1 MDRKK
6 HLYSHKNL
14 ASSVKILTNT
24 LCCTLRNTFTYVLV
38 CAKAQA
44 HMALHLH
51 MCVEHVRGQL
61 VGIGSLIVWVP
72 GIKLRLS
79 GFAATPE
86 TL

>member
-1 MDRKK
+1 MLHTTQ
-6 HLYSHKNL
+6 HLY
-14 ASSVKILTNT
+14 
-24 LCCTLRNTFTYVLV
+24 LCVDLVVFV